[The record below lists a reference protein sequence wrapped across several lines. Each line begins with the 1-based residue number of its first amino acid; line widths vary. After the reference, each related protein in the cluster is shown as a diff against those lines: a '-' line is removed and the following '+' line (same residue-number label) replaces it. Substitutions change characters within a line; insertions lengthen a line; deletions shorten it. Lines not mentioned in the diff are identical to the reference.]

1 MQNLVAQVLPELR
14 SHRLNGV
21 DLGEKAM
28 APFYHGYSIANLP
41 ASVCQW
47 LGAPPLA
54 GETLGPAILDQ
65 LGQRYNHVVLM
76 LLDGLGLD
84 MFQLYTA
91 EEAGGRPAG
100 AWRSLLPDAL
110 LAPLTSIAPSTTAAA
125 LTTLWT
131 GCPPAQHGVMGYE
144 VWLKEYSLVANMIHH
159 SAAMFGGDT
168 GGLRRAG
175 FQAEAFLPTPVL
187 GPHLLAHGVE
197 PYAYMP
203 ASIARSGLSSMH
215 LNEVNVVP
223 YVSMSDLWVSL
234 ERVLE
239 TRAGDRTY
247 NYVYWS
253 ELDTL
258 SHRYGPE
265 DERVGLEF
273 AFFSIQ
279 LERFLTR
286 LKRQG
291 RGDTLVLLTADH
303 GELYTPILP
312 TYDLKNHPE
321 LLSCLS
327 ILPSGEARL
336 AYLYVRP
343 GCEARLQAYVE
354 QTWPGQFRILPAAQA
369 LEAGLWGDG
378 QVYPAVK
385 DRIGDYVLQ
394 AQGNAYWWWAHKENP
409 LLGRHG
415 GLTPKE
421 MLVPLLAMVV

>member
-1 MQNLVAQVLPELR
+1 MGRRQEAEQEFRFLSEKGR
-14 SHRLNGV
+14 G
-21 DLGEKAM
+21 DLLSSA
-28 APFYHGYSIANLP
+28 
-41 ASVCQW
+41 
-47 LGAPPLA
+47 
-54 GETLGPAILDQ
+54 Q
-65 LGQRYNHVVLM
+65 LGLLM
-76 LLDGLGLD
+76 LER
-84 MFQLYTA
+84 QEHREA
-91 EEAGGRPAG
+91 E
-100 AWRSLLPDAL
+100 
-110 LAPLTSIAPSTTAAA
+110 PL
-125 LTTLWT
+125 
-131 GCPPAQHGVMGYE
+131 
-144 VWLKEYSLVANMIHH
+144 
-159 SAAMFGGDT
+159 
-168 GGLRRAG
+168 
-175 FQAEAFLPTPVL
+175 
-187 GPHLLAHGVE
+187 
-197 PYAYMP
+197 
-203 ASIARSGLSSMH
+203 
-215 LNEVNVVP
+215 
-223 YVSMSDLWVSL
+223 L

-415 GLTPKE
+415 GVTPKE